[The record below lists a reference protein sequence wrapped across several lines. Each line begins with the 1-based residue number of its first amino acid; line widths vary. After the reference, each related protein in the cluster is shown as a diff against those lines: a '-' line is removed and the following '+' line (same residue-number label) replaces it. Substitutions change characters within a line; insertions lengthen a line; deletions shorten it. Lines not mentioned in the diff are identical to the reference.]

1 MTRTKTWF
9 AITALLAAAILGG
22 QTPTQ
27 PQNRT
32 IEVIV
37 TPDPSAAPAP
47 KSTPPAPGGAGG
59 TAGTATTGAAGTA
72 GASEITDVFVMP
84 REAVLYERASE
95 RSGVVAVV
103 PGGERLRETA
113 IAGRFL
119 RVSRVLDAEAG
130 IDAAS
135 GFILR
140 DAVSVF
146 PAGPRG
152 TAELAAAGS
161 ALAGTA
167 AHRTV
172 GVAMLE
178 RASERLREE
187 GTPDAAVE
195 IRLGESAEAL
205 ARQNGRWPAGVPRT
219 FRPCPTRAATKG
231 AAGTAG
237 VAGTAGARCPA
248 YSGDAFTRALALA
261 TAAGAQGLEG
271 IRDRAAAGLLRAKY
285 PETSDTLTLLWQETA
300 DWLALAETARDRDAL
315 EASTERLGA
324 SGLALGR
331 YLLATSRLDQLDAL
345 RLRLISTAQR
355 ATSTAPGSPCGERL
369 SGRAVILQ
377 AMRGDG
383 SRAFPQEARS
393 RGAGVENV
401 VRVEGALGSLTLAA
415 RREGKGAPTPW
426 ASLPG
431 TPVLPVPGSLRVSRD
446 GRFAAWIEVAG
457 PARLLP
463 VIARLD
469 PPEPAREIALLS
481 SGRPLRDRSREH
493 VVAWLDD
500 FSDDGSRFG
509 FSILAWDDRPGPS
522 SRRFVVS
529 SADARVLFETSRQKG
544 YTKRLDAAGGDR
556 KGR

>member
-1 MTRTKTWF
+1 M
-9 AITALLAAAILGG
+9 ALH
-22 QTPTQ
+22 
-27 PQNRT
+27 
-32 IEVIV
+32 
-37 TPDPSAAPAP
+37 
-47 KSTPPAPGGAGG
+47 
-59 TAGTATTGAAGTA
+59 
-72 GASEITDVFVMP
+72 
-84 REAVLYERASE
+84 
-95 RSGVVAVV
+95 
-103 PGGERLRETA
+103 
-113 IAGRFL
+113 
-119 RVSRVLDAEAG
+119 
-130 IDAAS
+130 
-135 GFILR
+135 
-140 DAVSVF
+140 
-146 PAGPRG
+146 RG
-152 TAELAAAGS
+152 
-161 ALAGTA
+161 
-167 AHRTV
+167 
-172 GVAMLE
+172 
-178 RASERLREE
+178 
-187 GTPDAAVE
+187 
-195 IRLGESAEAL
+195 
-205 ARQNGRWPAGVPRT
+205 
-219 FRPCPTRAATKG
+219 
-231 AAGTAG
+231 
-237 VAGTAGARCPA
+237 
-248 YSGDAFTRALALA
+248 
-261 TAAGAQGLEG
+261 
-271 IRDRAAAGLLRAKY
+271 
-285 PETSDTLTLLWQETA
+285 
-300 DWLALAETARDRDAL
+300 
-315 EASTERLGA
+315 
-324 SGLALGR
+324 
-331 YLLATSRLDQLDAL
+331 
-345 RLRLISTAQR
+345 
-355 ATSTAPGSPCGERL
+355 PCGERL

-415 RREGKGAPTPW
+415 RREGQGAPTPW